1 MTKADDMNSNDN
13 KQKLYNGII
22 NINDISET
30 LLIPLYARAI
40 ESKSKNP
47 IIFDRKAINITDNL
61 NQFFIKSESELH
73 KKLRKGKLRKK
84 LPESLSLR
92 TRKFDQYVLDFIKSK
107 KNPIIV
113 ELGCGLSTRYDRI
126 IKKNIRFY
134 DLDLP
139 DVIEIRKSFFQ
150 EKDNYRFI
158 SSSVLDFKW
167 MDILPNN
174 NCNFLFIAEGLFMY
188 LYEEE
193 VKKLVIQLQKKFP
206 GCHLVCEVA
215 NMYIIKTLRKKIW
228 RKKFQRDFN
237 LKKNAIFNFGIND
250 STDFEKW
257 NKGINFL
264 DEWTYFDDEDN
275 KLGWINL
282 LGRIKKFRKTQW
294 IVHYILN

>member
-1 MTKADDMNSNDN
+1 MNSDENDM
-13 KQKLYNGII
+13 KTYNDIN

-40 ESKSKNP
+40 ESKSDNP
-47 IIFDRKAINITDNL
+47 IIFDQMAINITENL
-61 NQFFIKSESELH
+61 NQYFTNSKSKLH
-73 KKLRKGKLRKK
+73 KKLQKGKLKK
-84 LPESLSLR
+84 KIPESLSLR
-92 TRKFDQYVLDFIKSK
+92 TRKFDKYVLDFIKSK

-113 ELGCGLSTRYDRI
+113 ELGCGLSTRYNRI
-126 IKKNIRFY
+126 IKENTEWY
-134 DLDLP
+134 DLDFP
-139 DVIEIRKSFFQ
+139 EVIKIRKNFFQ
-150 EKDNYRFI
+150 EKENYHFI
-158 SSSVLDFKW
+158 SSSVLDFNW
-167 MDILPNN
+167 MGNLSKNN
-174 NCNFLFIAEGLFMY
+174 RNYLFIAEGLFMY
-188 LYEEE
+188 LHEED

-215 NMYIIKTLRKKIW
+215 NSYIIKTLKRKIW

-237 LKKNAIFNFGIND
+237 LKENAIFNFGISD

-257 NKGINFL
+257 NEGIKFL

-282 LGRIKKFRKTQW
+282 LGRIEKFRKTQW